1 MCSCPR
7 YGRVF
12 IRRYRPDDAR
22 DIVDIYNHYILNT
35 TVTFEQE
42 PVTEEDM
49 SVRLWDISERY
60 QCFVVY
66 MMPGSTHFS
75 FRTGNEIYGGPDGMI
90 AGYCYAHPWKQF
102 SAYGRT
108 LETTIYIRD
117 GMTSCGLGD
126 WLMRELIHE
135 CRSRGYHALI
145 ACITAENEGSI
156 RFHESLGFVPVS
168 HYREVGHKFGRY
180 LDVVDMQLLLGDQ

>member
-7 YGRVF
+7 SGRVF
-12 IRRYRPDDAR
+12 VRPYRPYDAR

-42 PVTEEDM
+42 PVTEEGM
-49 SVRLWDISERY
+49 AVRLWDIAEEY
-60 QCFVVY
+60 PCFVLY
-66 MMPGSTHFS
+66 MSPGSTYSTFEKEE
-75 FRTGNEIYGGPDGMI
+75 EICGGPNGMI

-102 SAYGRT
+102 SAYGQT

-117 GMTSCGLGD
+117 GMTSYRLGH
-126 WLMRELIHE
+126 WLMHNLISE

-168 HYREVGHKFGRY
+168 RHREVGHKFGRY
-180 LDVVDMQLLLGDQ
+180 LDVVDMELLL